1 MNATI
6 TTPRLVIGI
15 DPTKGP
21 SAGRRTVLLRPTEG
35 RILSMNADLTITL
48 EHEGT
53 GARFTVPRDIVTVD

>member
-6 TTPRLVIGI
+6 TTPRPVVGHY
-15 DPTKGP
+15 PTKGR
-21 SAGRRTVLLRPTEG
+21 SAGRRTVLIRPEAG

-48 EHEGT
+48 EHEAT